1 MRVEEEASRRGNATV
16 VVSTLLSLLVVV
28 VAVAVVAYLVLRSPA
43 TDVDSAERLDPV
55 GTALPAPTDVPV
67 LPTEVPTEEPDPEPT
82 ALGFTGEAPAVVGL
96 PTVAAPQEDAG
107 PTPTPRVLSLPTAVP
122 TVLPTAIPP
131 APTLPPA
138 VPVENIPVVALQPV
152 ESAPPAPTTAPSDA
166 VTQPTPVPN
175 DDDPFNIFDD
185 EDSSG
190 RGIVP
195 SQGNPLEQV
204 RAMQDEQRG
213 RLSGSNDNDDDSR
226 AVELPDIAVPDR
238 DVPVISPTDTI
249 PVVTR
254 RDDPV
259 EIVMPDV
266 DAMIDD
272 ITERA
277 TDPSRNPN
285 VNDPGRRV
293 TEADDDDDD
302 DDDDD
307 RTSASEKRR
316 KSARDRMKER
326 TSRRTPTP
334 SSGNVP
340 RISRPGNSQNGD
352 SSVCTDPTAEGFPF
366 DC

>member
-1 MRVEEEASRRGNATV
+1 
-16 VVSTLLSLLVVV
+16 
-28 VAVAVVAYLVLRSPA
+28 
-43 TDVDSAERLDPV
+43 
-55 GTALPAPTDVPV
+55 
-67 LPTEVPTEEPDPEPT
+67 
-82 ALGFTGEAPAVVGL
+82 
-96 PTVAAPQEDAG
+96 
-107 PTPTPRVLSLPTAVP
+107 
-122 TVLPTAIPP
+122 
-131 APTLPPA
+131 
-138 VPVENIPVVALQPV
+138 
-152 ESAPPAPTTAPSDA
+152 
-166 VTQPTPVPN
+166 
-175 DDDPFNIFDD
+175 
-185 EDSSG
+185 
-190 RGIVP
+190 
-195 SQGNPLEQV
+195 
-204 RAMQDEQRG
+204 
-213 RLSGSNDNDDDSR
+213 
-226 AVELPDIAVPDR
+226 
-238 DVPVISPTDTI
+238 
-249 PVVTR
+249 
-254 RDDPV
+254 
-259 EIVMPDV
+259 
-266 DAMIDD
+266 MIDD